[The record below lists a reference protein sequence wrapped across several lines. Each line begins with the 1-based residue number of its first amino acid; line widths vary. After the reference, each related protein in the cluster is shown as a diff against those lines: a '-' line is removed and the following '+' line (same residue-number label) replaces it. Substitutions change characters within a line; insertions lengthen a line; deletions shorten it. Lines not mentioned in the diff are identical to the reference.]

1 MGPMT
6 NRTTQGVA
14 LGFSSFALFS
24 LSDASVKL
32 IAGAI
37 PPIQSAFI
45 GALFGLLVLPFLLQS
60 GEHLTDVVRTVNRP
74 LWLIRFFAY
83 PAGVIG
89 SVTAFT
95 HLSMSEAMVL
105 MFLQP
110 AFVTVL
116 SIFFLKEKVGI
127 QRWLAI
133 LIGFVGVLV
142 VLRPGFR
149 ELSIGHLGAI
159 IAGLGGAIS
168 IVVFRA
174 LGEKEKKVSLV
185 GAGLLGAV
193 VICGLLGIQ
202 GFTVPDLNQLLLLA
216 GYGLLAA
223 LANILTSKAST
234 MAPATLV
241 GATQYGQMIW
251 AIILDDFLFALRPD
265 GPMLIGSLFILVS
278 GGLTIIRERYHNHPW
293 SPPLGGEKAAAAI
306 LQHRAARDTSCPA
319 GSRTH

>member
-1 MGPMT
+1 MID
-6 NRTTQGVA
+6 RTTQGVA
-14 LGFSSFALFS
+14 LGFASFAFFS

-45 GALFGLLVLPFLLQS
+45 GALFGMLALPFLLRS
-60 GEHLTDVVRTVNRP
+60 GGRLSDAVRTVNRP
-74 LWLIRFFAY
+74 LWLVRFFAY

-110 AFVTVL
+110 AFVTVM
-116 SIFFLKEKVGI
+116 SIFFLKEKVGL

-133 LIGFVGVLV
+133 LIGFAGVLI

-159 IAGLGGAIS
+159 MAGLGGAIS

-174 LGEKEKKVSLV
+174 LGDREKKVSLV

-193 VICGLLGIQ
+193 VICGALSLRD
-202 GFTVPDLNQLLLLA
+202 FTVPDLKQLLFLA

-223 LANILTSKAST
+223 LANILTTKAST

-251 AIILDDFLFALRPD
+251 AIILDDLLFSIRPD
-265 GPMLIGSLFILVS
+265 GPMLIGSLFILGS
-278 GGLTIIRERYHNHPW
+278 GVLTIVRERKRGHPW
-293 SPPLGGEKAAAAI
+293 STPIGGERAAAAI
-306 LQHRAARDTSCPA
+306 LAQSAAK
-319 GSRTH
+319 GSD

>member
-1 MGPMT
+1 MAD
-6 NRTTQGVA
+6 RTTQGVA
-14 LGFSSFALFS
+14 LGFAAFALFS

-45 GALFGLLVLPFLLQS
+45 GALFGMLVLPFLLHR
-60 GEHLTDVVRTVNRP
+60 GDRLTDVFRTVDRP
-74 LWLIRFFAY
+74 LWLVRFFAY
-83 PAGVIG
+83 PASVIG

-110 AFVTVL
+110 AFVTIM
-116 SIFFLKEKVGI
+116 SIFFLKEKVGV

-133 LIGFVGVLV
+133 LIGFVGVLI

-149 ELSIGHLGAI
+149 ELSIGHFGAI
-159 IAGLGGAIS
+159 FAGFGGAVS

-174 LGEKEKKVSLV
+174 LGDREKKVSLV
-185 GAGLLGAV
+185 GAGLLGAIM
-193 VICGLLGIQ
+193 ICGLLSIRD
-202 GFTVPDLNQLLLLA
+202 FTLPDIRQTLLLA

-223 LANILTSKAST
+223 LANILTTRAST

-251 AIILDDFLFALRPD
+251 AIILDALLFSIRPD
-265 GPMLIGSLFILVS
+265 GPMLIGSLFILGS
-278 GGLTIIRERYHNHPW
+278 GALTIIRERSHGRPW

-306 LQHRAARDTSCPA
+306 LAHGAAKAEKDQPLA
-319 GSRTH
+319 GVTKI

>member
-1 MGPMT
+1 MAD
-6 NRTTQGVA
+6 RTVQGVA
-14 LGFSSFALFS
+14 LGFAAFALFS

-45 GALFGLLVLPFLLQS
+45 GALFGLLVLPFLLHPGDRLS
-60 GEHLTDVVRTVNRP
+60 DIVRTVDRP
-74 LWLIRFFAY
+74 LWLVRFFAY

-110 AFVTVL
+110 AFVTL
-116 SIFFLKEKVGI
+116 MSIFFLKEKVGV

-133 LIGFVGVLV
+133 LIGFAGVLI

-149 ELSIGHLGAI
+149 ELSIGQLGAI
-159 IAGLGGAIS
+159 FAGLGGATS

-174 LGEKEKKVSLV
+174 LGDREKKVSQV
-185 GAGLLGAV
+185 GAGLLGAI
-193 VICGLLGIQ
+193 VICGALSLRD
-202 GFTVPDLNQLLLLA
+202 FVVPDVRQLALLA

-223 LANILTSKAST
+223 LANVLTTKASV

-251 AIILDDFLFALRPD
+251 AMALDDLLFGLRPD
-265 GPMLIGSLFILVS
+265 RTMLVGSLFILAS
-278 GGLTIIRERYHNHPW
+278 GVLTVVRERHHRQPW
-293 SPPLGGEKAAAAI
+293 PAPLGGEKAAAGI
-306 LQHRAARDTSCPA
+306 LTHEAAKADERIGPA
-319 GSRTH
+319 PSR